1 MTAYATRRAPTTTPV
16 TKPVTKPTGKRL
28 SAVFNFAVGA
38 GAAAA
43 AKALFGVC
51 AVSFGAPALLLAI
64 GAGMAGGL
72 ASSFAVHAVENYS
85 RRRNGQQTIAYT
97 GKKAL
102 KAAFFGAL
110 GGGAFS
116 LFDLFFGSAS
126 PSCTPSAPAP
136 LVTAPP
142 APLADITPVAP
153 EIIPDPAPTAPV
165 AVAEPAPQVQT
176 RPIVARIV
184 EPSDYYPESEIR
196 MTVEPIPAAPDSII
210 MRDGNVFTADYNGP
224 HETMDSVA
232 PAELDQAPL
241 ELVEIEPS
249 APVAEVVV
257 DAPVDAAI
265 EPESLPDE
273 ETLAEGEELVIENRV
288 FKAPNCQ
295 AIIGEDI
302 TFICEVD
309 NGDPT
314 FRTGNRIDM
323 IAPPVL
329 TMILK

>member
-1 MTAYATRRAPTTTPV
+1 MTAYTTTQRTQDILRPV
-16 TKPVTKPTGKRL
+16 VKPAGKRL
-28 SAVFNFAVGA
+28 SAIFNLAVGA

-85 RRRNGQQTIAYT
+85 RRRNGEQAIAYT

-110 GGGAFS
+110 GGGAFN

-126 PSCTPSAPAP
+126 PSCALSAPAP
-136 LVTAPP
+136 LVIAPP
-142 APLADITPVAP
+142 APLADIAPALP
-153 EIIPDPAPTAPV
+153 EITPDPAPAPM
-165 AVAEPAPQVQT
+165 AVAETPVAKPVAP
-176 RPIVARIV
+176 RMV
-184 EPSDYYPESEIR
+184 EPSDYYPDSEIR

-224 HETMDSVA
+224 HETMESIVPA
-232 PAELDQAPL
+232 PEPIAL
-241 ELVEIEPS
+241 ELVELEPS
-249 APVAEVVV
+249 APVTEIVVTA
-257 DAPVDAAI
+257 DAPAEPAM

-273 ETLAEGEELVIENRV
+273 DSLGAGEELVVENRV
-288 FKAPNCQ
+288 FIAPNCQ
-295 AIIGEDI
+295 AIIGQDI
-302 TFICEVD
+302 TFVCEVD
-309 NGDPT
+309 KGDPL
-314 FRTGNRIDM
+314 FRIGNRIDM
-323 IAPPVL
+323 VAPPVM
-329 TMILK
+329 TMMLK

>member
-1 MTAYATRRAPTTTPV
+1 MTAYTTTQRTQDRLRPV
-16 TKPVTKPTGKRL
+16 VKPAGKRL
-28 SAVFNFAVGA
+28 SAIFNLAVGA

-85 RRRNGQQTIAYT
+85 RRRNGEETIAYT

-126 PSCTPSAPAP
+126 PSCAPSASAP
-136 LVTAPP
+136 LVVAPP
-142 APLADITPVAP
+142 APLADITPTLP
-153 EIIPDPAPTAPV
+153 EITPDPVVAETPV
-165 AVAEPAPQVQT
+165 AKPIAP
-176 RPIVARIV
+176 RMV
-184 EPSDYYPESEIR
+184 EPSDYYPDSEIR

-224 HETMDSVA
+224 HETMESIVPAPEPVALELIELEPGAPVTEVVVTADA
-232 PAELDQAPL
+232 PAEPAAL
-241 ELVEIEPS
+241 EPAIEP
-249 APVAEVVV
+249 AT
-257 DAPVDAAI
+257 

-273 ETLAEGEELVIENRV
+273 DSLGAGEELVVENRV
-288 FKAPNCQ
+288 FIAPNCQ
-295 AIIGEDI
+295 AIIGQDI
-302 TFICEVD
+302 TFVCEVD
-309 NGDPT
+309 KSDPL
-314 FRTGNRIDM
+314 FRIGNRIDM
-323 IAPPVL
+323 VGPPVM
-329 TMILK
+329 TMMLK